1 MGEQKTVLVDL
12 KSSVEVGGTMYH
24 PNSQGVRMPVNH
36 AKAIGATIKKEVK
49 ETSSK
54 SSDKETSE
62 KKGSKKS
69 DESVEEADKSEE
81 EIVEGPQD
89 QSSESSV
96 SESEEPAADK
106 AEKQVSDIKQVAD
119 LPVDDDILEKLLADE
134 RFSSMEALVENQ
146 DQLTDVNGI
155 GPATAKTI
163 VEALG

>member
-1 MGEQKTVLVDL
+1 MSEQKTVQVDL

-24 PNSQGVRMPVNH
+24 PNSQGVKMPASH

-49 ETSSK
+49 ETDSK
-54 SSDKETSE
+54 KSGEKKTSE
-62 KKGSKKS
+62 KKDSN
-69 DESVEEADKSEE
+69 
-81 EIVEGPQD
+81 
-89 QSSESSV
+89 
-96 SESEEPAADK
+96 ESETKE
-106 AEKQVSDIKQVAD
+106 IKQVAD

-134 RFSSMEALVENQ
+134 RFSSMEALVKNQ